1 MTKRNI
7 QSFKNGNKGDALEE
21 LSTIIEQ
28 DQYSDYEL
36 SIIRRLAKEAA
47 NVGDAPEWYSRK
59 LESNLAFFLYG
70 LNIGKQKLDP
80 KFYDLYHADYVA
92 FYFLAEAFYL
102 KEE

>member
-1 MTKRNI
+1 MKRYV
-7 QSFKNGNKGDALEE
+7 A
-21 LSTIIEQ
+21 
-28 DQYSDYEL
+28 
-36 SIIRRLAKEAA
+36 
-47 NVGDAPEWYSRK
+47 EWYS
-59 LESNLAFFLYG
+59 SNLAFFLYG